1 MSWFKGKL
9 KSLFGHTTKTS
20 SNKAEIAPIR
30 NSKLGSLG
38 RIIFQVSDQRILTL
52 SDYSREMKA
61 RYTTHEVIGSKP
73 ILEYL
78 SPDLQSIKFKMQFSA
93 SLGVN
98 PLSEI
103 EKICEMCENGEISYL
118 IIGNTVI
125 GNNKWVIESVSESED
140 IWTPEGNLL
149 YSEIEVNLREY
160 I

>member
-1 MSWFKGKL
+1 MSWFRGKL
-9 KSLFGHTTKTS
+9 AGLFGHTTTSRSSTKSTIPAKT
-20 SNKAEIAPIR
+20 
-30 NSKLGSLG
+30 SKLGSFG
-38 RIIFQVSDQRILTL
+38 RIVFQVSDQKILTL
-52 SDYSREMKA
+52 TEYSREIKA
-61 RYTTHEVIGSKP
+61 RYATHEVIGTKP

-78 SPDLQSIKFKMQFSA
+78 SSDLQSIKFKMQFSA

-103 EKICEMCENGEISYL
+103 EKVCEMCENGEVSYL